1 MKNEDK
7 DLVKLAGAGGLLA
20 AVGTGSKLNKEA
32 AKYYIRKGRSNS
44 EKFAGGRLKPYLVSL
59 KILQID
65 RRLQLLR
72 ESMAKDLFTW

>member
-44 EKFAGGRLKPYLVSL
+44 EKFAGG
-59 KILQID
+59 D
-65 RRLQLLR
+65 
-72 ESMAKDLFTW
+72 

>member
-7 DLVKLAGAGGLLA
+7 DLVKLAGGLLA

-32 AKYYIRKGRSNS
+32 AKYYIQKGRSNS
-44 EKFAGGRLKPYLVSL
+44 EKFAGRLKPYLVSL